1 MLQSFPETLLT
12 SQVVPSEDESVPLFF
27 FFLNAAG
34 KRVSQKSFV
43 LIYNSCVAGFSAQS
57 GAALDLEHLSP
68 SQDVNC

>member
-12 SQVVPSEDESVPLFF
+12 SQVVPSEDESVPFF

-68 SQDVNC
+68 FQDVNC